1 MLSPPVFP
9 ARASDM
15 RSCYSALSVGTKCAR
30 YSGLKSQSANNTGSM
45 RFGNHRPGPWM
56 AVESKAEVPF
66 RPSRQEK
73 GPLLAGKAYTCVSL
87 LIILIPVLFILQ
99 FSGCLCPFSAYFPV
113 NVHVLPHPTSM
124 VSVSG
129 Q

>member
-1 MLSPPVFP
+1 MSIQRQLN
-9 ARASDM
+9 AS
-15 RSCYSALSVGTKCAR
+15 YP
-30 YSGLKSQSANNTGSM
+30 KSWPNEFQEDTIT
-45 RFGNHRPGPWM
+45 
-56 AVESKAEVPF
+56 VE
-66 RPSRQEK
+66 
-73 GPLLAGKAYTCVSL
+73 AYTCVSL

-99 FSGCLCPFSAYFPV
+99 FSGCLRPFSAYFPV